1 MITYIYIDGFKSF
14 QNFEMFFSPY
24 TIIAGANASGK
35 SNLFDALS
43 ILSELAI
50 GVPVQQVFQNSRG
63 EQDELF
69 TIFNDGSQ
77 SEYITFKVD
86 VLVDKHLLDEWGQKV
101 KLEFTRFRYE
111 IQFKRIDNL
120 LGSQIEI
127 VRESLSPIAKKEDE
141 WANKYKIRNWD
152 YWHPKTNKRR
162 NRAYIST
169 LTIKGEEKGS
179 ILIQD
184 GEGSIKKLALDGLK
198 RTVLSKYNS
207 VETPHIYAV
216 KNEIL
221 MWHFLQLTPTDLRT
235 PSEITNNGF
244 LSPTGKNLAGTLF
257 QLKKKDPYNLVAISR
272 LISNFIPNYVSV
284 DVVQDEENK
293 RLVLMITDS
302 EGRSFSSRV
311 LSEGTLRILALC
323 VLAID
328 DTFSGVLCFE
338 EPENGIHPFRIASM
352 AELLNKFSTQFQ
364 DAETSL
370 HQVIIN
376 THSPLFVMLA
386 KNLNNRFIQS
396 FLSRTVTYIK
406 NNNGKRVKM
415 EATKMTPIVQ
425 NNAFPQL
432 SLSTNELRMAA
443 MTEQEFLNIM
453 GQPNKEERF

>member
-14 QNFEMFFSPY
+14 QNFEMYFSPY

-35 SNLFDALS
+35 SNLFDALA
-43 ILSELAI
+43 ILSGLA
-50 GVPVQQVFQNSRG
+50 GGMSLQQVFHNSRG

-69 TIFNDGSQ
+69 TIFSDGSQ
-77 SEYITFKVD
+77 SDHITFKVD
-86 VLVDKHLLDEWGQKV
+86 VLVDKHLVDEWGQKV
-101 KLEFTRFRYE
+101 NLEFTRFRYE
-111 IQFKRIDNL
+111 IQLRRVDDI
-120 LGSQIEI
+120 LGSKIEI
-127 VRESLSPIAKKEDE
+127 IKETLSSIPKKDDE
-141 WANKYKIRNWD
+141 WANKYKIKNWEN
-152 YWHPKTNKRR
+152 WHPKTYKRR
-162 NRAYIST
+162 NLPYIST
-169 LTIKGEEKGS
+169 STKEIKKTIE
-179 ILIQD
+179 IQD
-184 GEGSIKKLALDGLK
+184 GDTPSKRIYIDGLQ
-198 RTVLSKYNS
+198 RSVLSKYDS
-207 VETPHIYAV
+207 IETPHIYAV
-216 KNEIL
+216 KREMIQ
-221 MWHFLQLTPTDLRT
+221 WHFLQLTPNDLRT
-235 PSEITNNGF
+235 PSEIANQGF

-257 QLKKKDPYNLVAISR
+257 QLKKKDPYNLIAISR
-272 LISNFIPNYVSV
+272 LVGKFLPNFVSV
-284 DVVQDEENK
+284 DVVQDEERK
-293 RLVLMITDS
+293 RLVLMITDT

-396 FLSRTVTYIK
+396 FLSRTATYIK
-406 NNNGKRVKM
+406 NNNGTRVKM

-432 SLSTNELRMAA
+432 SLSSNELKMAA
-443 MTEQEFLNIM
+443 MTEQEFLSIM
-453 GQPNKEERF
+453 VQPNKEERF

>member
-14 QNFEMFFSPY
+14 QNFEMYFSPY

-35 SNLFDALS
+35 SNLFDALA
-43 ILSELAI
+43 ILSELA
-50 GVPVQQVFQNSRG
+50 GGMTAQQAFHNSRG

-86 VLVDKHLLDEWGQKV
+86 VLVDTHLVDEWGQNV
-101 KLEFTRFRYE
+101 NLEFTRFRYE
-111 IQFKRIDNL
+111 IQFRRVDNL
-120 LGSQIEI
+120 LGSQVEI
-127 VRESLSPIAKKEDE
+127 IKETLSSISKKDDE
-141 WANKYKIRNWD
+141 WANKYKIKNWEN
-152 YWHPKTNKRR
+152 WHPKTNKRR
-162 NRAYIST
+162 IRPYIYTSSNENN
-169 LTIKGEEKGS
+169 KS
-179 ILIQD
+179 IIIQD
-184 GEGSIKKLALDGLK
+184 GDNSSKSISIDGLQ
-198 RTVLSKYNS
+198 RSILSKYDS
-207 VETPHIYAV
+207 IETPHIYAV
-216 KNEIL
+216 RKE
-221 MWHFLQLTPTDLRT
+221 MVQWHFLQLTPNDLRM
-235 PSEITNNGF
+235 PSEIVNKGT

-257 QLKKKDPYNLVAISR
+257 QLKKKDPYNLIAISR
-272 LISNFIPNYVSV
+272 LVGKFLPNFVSA
-284 DVVQDEENK
+284 DVVQDEEGK
-293 RLVLMITDS
+293 RLILMITDR

-323 VLAID
+323 VLAVD
-328 DTFSGVLCFE
+328 DSFSGVLCFE

-352 AELLNKFSTQFQ
+352 AELLNKFSTQFL
-364 DAETSL
+364 DTETSL
-370 HQVIIN
+370 HQIIIN

-396 FLSRTVTYIK
+396 FLSRTVTYIT

-415 EATKMTPIVQ
+415 EATKMIPIVH

-432 SLSTNELRMAA
+432 SISDNELRMAA

>member
-14 QNFEMFFSPY
+14 QNFEMNFSPY

-35 SNLFDALS
+35 SNLFDALA
-43 ILSELAI
+43 ILSELA
-50 GVPVQQVFQNSRG
+50 GGMPLQQVFHNSRG

-77 SEYITFKVD
+77 SDCITFNVD
-86 VLVDKHLLDEWGQKV
+86 VLVDKHIVDEWGQKID
-101 KLEFTRFRYE
+101 LEFTRFRYE
-111 IQFKRIDNL
+111 IQFRKVDNL

-127 VRESLSPIAKKEDE
+127 IKETLSAIPKKDDE
-141 WANKYKIRNWD
+141 WAKIYKIKNWEK
-152 YWHPKTNKRR
+152 WHPKTNKRR
-162 NRAYIST
+162 NRPYIST
-169 LTIKGEEKGS
+169 SINENNKTID
-179 ILIQD
+179 IQD
-184 GEGSIKKLALDGLK
+184 GDTASKRIYIDGLQ
-198 RTVLSKYNS
+198 RSVLSKHDS
-207 VETPHIYAV
+207 IDTPHIYAV
-216 KNEIL
+216 KREMIQ
-221 MWHFLQLTPTDLRT
+221 WHFLQLTPNDLRT
-235 PSEITNNGF
+235 PSEITNKGF
-244 LSPTGKNLAGTLF
+244 MSPTGKNLAGTIF
-257 QLKKKDPYNLVAISR
+257 QLKKKDPYYLIAISR
-272 LISNFIPNYVSV
+272 LVGKFLPNFVSV
-284 DVVQDEENK
+284 DVEQDEERK
-293 RLVLMITDS
+293 RLVLKITDT

-364 DAETSL
+364 DAEASL

-396 FLSRTVTYIK
+396 FLSRTATYIT

-415 EATKMTPIVQ
+415 EASKMTPIVD

-432 SLSTNELRMAA
+432 SLSSNELKMAA
-443 MTEQEFLNIM
+443 MTEQEFLSIM
-453 GQPNKEERF
+453 VQPSKEERF

>member
-14 QNFEMFFSPY
+14 QNFEMYFSPY

-35 SNLFDALS
+35 SNLFDALA
-43 ILSELAI
+43 ILSQLAN
-50 GVPVQQVFQNSRG
+50 GASLQQAFQNSRG

-69 TIFNDGSQ
+69 SIFNDGSR
-77 SEYITFKVD
+77 SGKITFKVE
-86 VLVDKHLLDEWGQKV
+86 VLVDKHLADEWGQKV
-101 KLEFTRFRYE
+101 ELEFTRFRYE
-111 IQFKRIDNL
+111 IQFERFDSPF
-120 LGSQIEI
+120 GAQIEI
-127 VRESLSPIAKKEDE
+127 VKECLSPITKKDDE
-141 WANKYKIRNWD
+141 WANKYKIKNWD
-152 YWHPKTNKRR
+152 TWHPKTNKRR
-162 NRAYIST
+162 NRPYIST
-169 LTIKGEEKGS
+169 STIEGDGRFAF
-179 ILIQD
+179 IQD

-207 VETPHIYAV
+207 VENPHIYAA
-216 KNEIL
+216 KNEML
-221 MWHFLQLTPTDLRT
+221 TWHFLQLTPNDLRT
-235 PSEITNNGF
+235 PSEIINNGF

-257 QLKKKDPYNLVAISR
+257 QLKKKDPYNLIAISR
-272 LISNFIPNYVSV
+272 LMGNFMPNYVSV

-364 DAETSL
+364 EADSSL

-396 FLSRTVTYIK
+396 FLSRTATYIT
-406 NNNGKRVKM
+406 NHNGRRVKM
-415 EATKMTPIVQ
+415 EATKMTPVVH
-425 NNAFPQL
+425 NNTFPQL
-432 SLSTNELRMAA
+432 SLSSNELRMAA

-453 GQPNKEERF
+453 GQPNKEERL